1 MQSQLNAVGL
11 FFHNLLLPSMTLNYL
26 SEMCVPDFPKQNEK
40 QNKKKQKS
48 KHKKKPKKQKKIK
61 NENVNIA

>member
-40 QNKKKQKS
+40 QNKKNKNQNTKN
-48 KHKKKPKKQKKIK
+48 KNKKIEK
-61 NENVNIA
+61 NKE